1 MNQVKEFI
9 EYIFNAIKIWII
21 IQPWQSGVRVR
32 MGKNVKKLDSG
43 MHFRIPYFDSVFVQE
58 TRLRVVELPMQ
69 TITTSD
75 GKTITLN
82 SAAGYVIANVEK
94 LYKTLYHPETTIRNI
109 IMSAVGEFCYGK
121 ELAAIEKKLLEGY
134 VIDKLNEH
142 DYGVKF
148 EYFKIMNFAVVRTYR
163 LIQDTTWSWEGLNL
177 DTKK

>member
-32 MGKNVKKLDSG
+32 MGKTIKKLEKG
-43 MHFRIPYFDSVFVQE
+43 MHFRIPYIDSVFVQE
-58 TRLRVVELPMQ
+58 TRLRVVDLPMQ
-69 TITTSD
+69 TITTAD
-75 GKTITLN
+75 EKTITLN
-82 SAAGYVIANVEK
+82 SAAGYVIADVEK

-109 IMSAVGEFCYGK
+109 IMSSVGEFCYNK
-121 ELAAIEKKLLEGY
+121 NLTS
-134 VIDKLNEH
+134 IDKTTLEQYVLDELNKLE
-142 DYGVKF
+142 YGVKF

-163 LIQDTTWSWEGLNL
+163 LIQDTTWNWEGLNL